1 MKLGVVCRFRPVH
14 LAHEALLEALCE
26 LAGPGGQL
34 LVGVGSSN
42 RYDRRNPFTGAE
54 TRALLEVL
62 LHGRPGPAIR
72 LPAIRLIDVPDLGDG
87 PRWAAMVAGLFGPLD
102 RFVTANP
109 YVASLLAGT
118 YALAHPRDV
127 VPRARHVPVS
137 GTLVRRAMARGE
149 PWRHLV
155 PPAVAALLERDHLV
169 DRFRREFGL
178 STLALETDGA
188 PTRAPTTEQEKDHV
202 LLG

>member
-1 MKLGVVCRFRPVH
+1 VKLGLVCRFRPVH
-14 LAHEALLEALCE
+14 LAHEALLEALVE
-26 LAGPGGQL
+26 LAGPSGE
-34 LVGVGSSN
+34 LVLGVGSSN
-42 RYDRRNPFTGAE
+42 RYDRRSPFTAAE
-54 TRALLEVL
+54 TRAMLRAVL
-62 LHGRPGPAIR
+62 GDRPGVT
-72 LPAIRLIDVPDLGDG
+72 LVDVPDLGDG

-102 RFVTANP
+102 RFVTANGW
-109 YVASLLAGT
+109 VASLLAGT
-118 YALAHPRDV
+118 YALAHPRDL
-127 VPRARHVPVS
+127 VPRARHLPVS

-188 PTRAPTTEQEKDHV
+188 PARAPTLEQEKDHV

>member
-14 LAHEALLEALCE
+14 LAHEALLEALRE

-34 LVGVGSSN
+34 LVGIGSSN

-54 TRALLEVL
+54 TRAMVGAVL
-62 LHGRPGPAIR
+62 GPAVT
-72 LPAIRLIDVPDLGDG
+72 LIDVPDLGDG

-109 YVASLLAGT
+109 YVASLLSGT

-127 VPRARHVPVS
+127 VPRARHLPVS

>member
-14 LAHEALLEALCE
+14 LAHEALLEALRD
-26 LAGPGGQL
+26 LAGPGGEL
-34 LVGVGSSN
+34 LVGIGSSN

-54 TRALLEVL
+54 TRAMLEVVL
-62 LHGRPGPAIR
+62 GGRPGVS
-72 LPAIRLIDVPDLGDG
+72 LIDVADLGDG

-109 YVASLLAGT
+109 YVASLLSGT

>member
-14 LAHEALLEALCE
+14 LAHEALLEALRD
-26 LAGPGGQL
+26 LAGPSGEL
-34 LVGVGSSN
+34 LVGIGSSN
-42 RYDRRNPFTGAE
+42 RHDRRNPFTSAE
-54 TRALLEVL
+54 TRAMLATVL
-62 LHGRPGPAIR
+62 AGRTGPDVT
-72 LPAIRLIDVPDLGDG
+72 LIDVPDLGDG
-87 PRWAAMVAGLFGPLD
+87 PRWAAMVRELFGPLD
-102 RFVTANP
+102 LFVTANP
-109 YVASLLAGT
+109 YVASLLAEA

-155 PPAVAALLERDHLV
+155 PPAVADLLERDHLV

-178 STLALETDGA
+178 STLALEAEGA
-188 PTRAPTTEQEKDHV
+188 PTRAPTKEQEKDHV

>member
-14 LAHEALLEALCE
+14 LAHEALLEALAD
-26 LAGPGGQL
+26 LAGPGGEL
-34 LVGVGSSN
+34 LVGIGSSN
-42 RYDRRNPFTGAE
+42 RYDRRNPFTGPE
-54 TRALLEVL
+54 TRALLEAIVA
-62 LHGRPGPAIR
+62 GRPG
-72 LPAIRLIDVPDLGDG
+72 PAIRLIDVPDLGDG
-87 PRWAAMVAGLFGPLD
+87 PRWAAMVADLFGPLD

-127 VPRARHVPVS
+127 VPPARHVPVS

-178 STLALETDGA
+178 STLALETEGA
-188 PTRAPTTEQEKDHV
+188 PTRAPTKEQEKRHV